1 MAPSSAERG
10 SSSSHPQG
18 WFYGKLPSFGTC
30 GGRRGSLTMIWETW
44 GGEGPGKVTGVASGW
59 NLRQHGDTSVKE
71 QEMWGSTS
79 NYGRYLQ
86 AGRYMDNKIASIKV
100 SGVDF
105 WFGHGP
111 LSFLACIFGDL
122 FFSHGSWCFWIS
134 NSTQNRHIRSAGI
147 TLVVCGR
154 VSLYLPAHTATPSLP
169 MVPPDIRTSTT

>member
-30 GGRRGSLTMIWETW
+30 GGRRGSLTMIWEIW

-59 NLRQHGDTSVKE
+59 NLRQHGDTTVKE

-111 LSFLACIFGDL
+111 RRFLACILADL
-122 FFSHGSWCFWIS
+122 FFLTAHGVFGSVIQPRKDMFAAPALPS
-134 NSTQNRHIRSAGI
+134 SSVDA
-147 TLVVCGR
+147 LVCTCQPILLRPACQWYRLTYVP
-154 VSLYLPAHTATPSLP
+154 LPT
-169 MVPPDIRTSTT
+169 